1 MFSTICDLEHDRIA
15 ITTTSTRM
23 FTPKPNTCTCVQNM
37 VNIEARWS
45 PGWDTWD
52 TEFSRFP
59 LQGMHEICCQDSVFL
74 IRPTPNTWQYF
85 ASYFEYINFLVCR
98 PYIWSIKCVKEH
110 SNLILLCLT
119 VVMASSEPVGLAR
132 PHCYAVSWD
141 VYPSNQDKYS
151 SWVNPLGLGDT
162 VYPEKEW
169 ALCLRWVS
177 KALHLKLFLHGRYQM
192 KRCALFITIKHG
204 VLK

>member
-45 PGWDTWD
+45 PGWDIWD

-59 LQGMHEICCQDSVFL
+59 LQGMHKICCHDSVFL

-85 ASYFEYINFLVCR
+85 ASYFEYIDFLVCR

-110 SNLILLCLT
+110 SNTVVSHCSYGLLGASGSGKTTLLRCVLGRIPIQSGQILILGKPPGARGHS
-119 VVMASSEPVGLAR
+119 VPGKGVGFM
-132 PHCYAVSWD
+132 PQVS
-141 VYPSNQDKYS
+141 
-151 SWVNPLGLGDT
+151 
-162 VYPEKEW
+162 
-169 ALCLRWVS
+169 
-177 KALHLKLFLHGRYQM
+177 
-192 KRCALFITIKHG
+192 
-204 VLK
+204 